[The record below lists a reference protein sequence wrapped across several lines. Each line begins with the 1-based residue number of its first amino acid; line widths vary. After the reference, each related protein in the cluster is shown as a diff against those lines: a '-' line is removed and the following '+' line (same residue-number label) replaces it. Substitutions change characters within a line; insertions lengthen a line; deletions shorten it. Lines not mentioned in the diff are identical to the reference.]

1 MDDHDIR
8 PAELFPNALQRA
20 AGSCHAML
28 AVMGRDWATI
38 RGDDGRPR
46 LEDPDDWV
54 RREIETAL
62 QRDGVLVIP
71 VVVGGGRVPDP
82 DELPESLRPLTDRQ
96 AQHLNEQ
103 SFDHDFR
110 RLLGALPRPSVTAVA
125 IACLVTAFI
134 AALIV
139 SQLVTELMPAPQ
151 DQSSEA
157 AGIAVAVARRTAT
170 WAFIGAAIAG
180 SIMIAAG
187 RCPHALSRTL
197 AGLGFGAL
205 AGAAGGLVDSLP
217 SILNIDEAGWD
228 RPTAFGLTG
237 ALIGALLGGM
247 WGHGRRALGLA
258 LGAGAGLLA
267 NALISA
273 PDTAEEVAVRA
284 TLLVALI
291 LLGLAVVDLVTRYVA
306 EARQP
311 GARLSRPGFP

>member
-1 MDDHDIR
+1 
-8 PAELFPNALQRA
+8 
-20 AGSCHAML
+20 
-28 AVMGRDWATI
+28 MGRDWATI
-38 RGDDGRPR
+38 RGADGRPR
-46 LEDPDDWV
+46 LENPDDWV
-54 RREIETAL
+54 RREIEIVL
-62 QRDGVLVIP
+62 HRDGVMVIP

-82 DELPESLRPLTDRQ
+82 GELPESLRPLSDRQ
-96 AQHLNEQ
+96 AQHLNPQ
-103 SFDHDFR
+103 SWDFDFR
-110 RLLGALPRPSVTAVA
+110 RLLGALPRPSVTTVA

-139 SQLVTELMPAPQ
+139 SELVTELMPAPQ

-170 WAFIGAAIAG
+170 WALIGAAIAG
-180 SIMIAAG
+180 SIMVAAG
-187 RCPHALSRTL
+187 RCPHALSRTF

-217 SILNIDEAGWD
+217 SILNVDQAGWD
-228 RPTAFGLTG
+228 RPVAFGLTG

-247 WGHGRRALGLA
+247 WGHGHKALGLA

-267 NALISA
+267 NAAISA
-273 PDTAEEVAVRA
+273 PGTAGEVAIRA

-291 LLGLAVVDLVTRYVA
+291 LFGLAVVDVVVRYVT

-311 GARLSRPGFP
+311 EASLSRPGFP

>member
-1 MDDHDIR
+1 MDDHHIR
-8 PAELFPNALQRA
+8 PAELFPNALERA

-46 LEDPDDWV
+46 LQDPDDWV

-62 QRDGVLVIP
+62 QRDGVVVIP

-139 SQLVTELMPAPQ
+139 TELVTLAPAPQ

-217 SILNIDEAGWD
+217 SILNIEEAGWD
-228 RPTAFGLTG
+228 RPAAFGLTG

-247 WGHGRRALGLA
+247 WGHGHKALGLA

-267 NALISA
+267 EAAISTPA
-273 PDTAEEVAVRA
+273 TSWEVAIRA

-291 LLGLAVVDLVTRYVA
+291 LFGLAVVDVVARYVA
-306 EARQP
+306 EARRQP
-311 GARLSRPGFP
+311 GARLSRPRFP